1 MRLNLL
7 NRGLTPRGSELALLL
22 SRKMRNTRQRWRGWL
37 EIGAMVALC
46 GVLSALQYRWIGE
59 VSVAERERLQASL
72 QSGLNRLSQDFNDE
86 ISLLCRAIMRGDD
99 SAYLFR
105 LKTWQESG
113 RHIGM
118 LRGAFV
124 ARPVKG
130 DMQLLRLQTD
140 TDSEDLVPWPPEWEG
155 MRRQMLARI
164 SGERSRGGVGAR
176 GDLTLIDL
184 PRFGRGP
191 GPGGPPGREPGG
203 SPGRET
209 EWVLLDMDAQYLSTV
224 LVPELLARHLG
235 EPAAAEYLYGVYARN
250 DAARLI
256 AGDAVGEPD
265 AQVTLFQPQFETI
278 FRRGGGP
285 PGRRGPPP
293 NVTEGRWTLAVRN
306 EAGSLEG
313 VVARTRWRNLGV
325 TGGILG
331 LLLAAVGIIL
341 RTTRESQRLA
351 EMQIDFVAGVSHEL
365 RTPLTVIR
373 TAAYNLRGKI
383 AANPAQVERYG
394 GLIQQESEKLTALVE
409 QVMQYA
415 SARAGKTIQAAK
427 EPVAMESVVEAC
439 RAANEGIMRDAGCEF
454 EVQISLGLLPL
465 VLGDALALERAI
477 NNLLANAAKYG
488 AGGKWVGLYASPAA
502 GGGVEIRVADRG
514 AGIPTAEQ
522 PQIFD
527 AFFRGR
533 RAVEDQVHGTGLG
546 LNLVKGIVEAHGG
559 TVTVKSAPGK
569 GTEFRILL
577 PAAPDGYQDEFT
589 DSTSGR

>member
-1 MRLNLL
+1 MQN
-7 NRGLTPRGSELALLL
+7 S
-22 SRKMRNTRQRWRGWL
+22 RQRRRGWL

-46 GVLSALQYRWIGE
+46 GVLGALQYRWIGE

-72 QSGLNRLSQDFNDE
+72 QSGLNRLSQDFNEE
-86 ISLLCRAIMRGDD
+86 ISLLCRAVMRGDD
-99 SAYLFR
+99 SGYLTR
-105 LKTWQESG
+105 LKLWQEGG
-113 RHIGM
+113 RHVGM

-124 ARPVKG
+124 ARLGNG

-140 TDSEDLVPWPPEWEG
+140 TESEDLVPWPPEWEG
-155 MRRQMLARI
+155 MRRQMLARVA
-164 SGERSRGGVGAR
+164 GERTRGGVGAR
-176 GDLTLIDL
+176 GDLTVIDL
-184 PRFGRGP
+184 PRFSRGP
-191 GPGGPPGREPGG
+191 SPGAGPGGPPGREL
-203 SPGRET
+203 

-256 AGDAVGEPD
+256 AGDAVGVPD
-265 AQVTLFQPQFETI
+265 AQVALFQPQFETI

-285 PGRRGPPP
+285 GRRGPPP
-293 NVTEGRWTLAVRN
+293 NAAEGRWTLAVRN

-313 VVARTRWRNLGV
+313 VVARTRWRNLAV

-427 EPVAMESVVEAC
+427 EPVAIESLVEAC
-439 RAANEGIMRDAGCEF
+439 GAAKDALIREAGCEF
-454 EVQISLGLLPL
+454 EVQIAPGLPL
-465 VLGDALALERAI
+465 VLGDALALERAV

-488 AGGKWVGLYASPAA
+488 ADGKWVGLYAAKDP

-514 AGIPTAEQ
+514 AGIPAAEQ
-522 PQIFD
+522 AHIFD

-559 TVTVKSAPGK
+559 TVTVKSAPGH

-589 DSTSGR
+589 DSTS

>member
-1 MRLNLL
+1 M
-7 NRGLTPRGSELALLL
+7 ALPL
-22 SRKMRNTRQRWRGWL
+22 RRMIQKTRQRWRGWL

-46 GVLSALQYRWIGE
+46 GILGALQYRWIGE

-72 QSGLNRLSQDFNDE
+72 QSGLTRLSQDFNEE

-99 SAYLFR
+99 SAYLVR
-105 LKTWQESG
+105 LKNWQESG

-124 ARPVKG
+124 ARPVNG

-140 TDSEDLVPWPPEWEG
+140 TESEDQIAWPPEWDG
-155 MRRQMLARI
+155 MRRQMLARV
-164 SGERSRGGVGAR
+164 SGERTRGGVGAR

-191 GPGGPPGREPGG
+191 GPGPREL
-203 SPGRET
+203 

-250 DAARLI
+250 DVARLI
-256 AGDAVGEPD
+256 AGESVGAPD
-265 AQVTLFQPQFETI
+265 AEVALFQPQFDTI

-293 NVTEGRWTLAVRN
+293 NTTEGRWTLAVRN
-306 EAGSLEG
+306 QAGSLEG
-313 VVARTRWRNLGV
+313 VVARTRWRNLAV

-331 LLLAAVGIIL
+331 LLLAAVGIVL

-415 SARAGKTIQAAK
+415 SARAGKTIQATK
-427 EPVAMESVVEAC
+427 EPVDMQSLVEAC
-439 RAANEGIMRDAGCEF
+439 AASHEGILRESGCEF
-454 EVQISLGLLPL
+454 EVRIASGLPL
-465 VLGDALALERAI
+465 VLGDALALERAV

-488 AGGKWVGLYASPAA
+488 AAGKWVGLFATKAD

-514 AGIPTAEQ
+514 AGIPAAEQ
-522 PQIFD
+522 AQVFD

-569 GTEFRILL
+569 GSEFQILL
-577 PAAPDGYQDEFT
+577 PPAPDGYQDEFT
-589 DSTSGR
+589 DSTS